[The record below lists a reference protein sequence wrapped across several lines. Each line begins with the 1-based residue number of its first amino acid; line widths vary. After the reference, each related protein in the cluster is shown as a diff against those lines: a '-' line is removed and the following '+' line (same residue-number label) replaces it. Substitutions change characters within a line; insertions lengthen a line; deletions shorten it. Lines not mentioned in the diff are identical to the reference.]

1 MSALILAAP
10 SLAAQGGPASPA
22 RTAADRRVT
31 ADIQY
36 LAADAREGRG
46 VGTAGLDSAAA
57 YVARAFQRAGLNP
70 GGTAGYFQPFT
81 IDSTAPAAAHSGLG
95 SAKVKNV
102 IGILPGSGR
111 LAGQVLVVGAHYDHL
126 GLGGFGSLDPDSTGK
141 VHNGADDN
149 ASGTVGLIEI
159 ARRLSEKRGDRR
171 TVLCIAFTAEELGD
185 IGSDYY
191 VKHPVRPIDSTY
203 AMLNL
208 DMVGR
213 LRNDRLLV
221 LGVASAKELG
231 ALVDSLARGTG
242 LTIAASGDGWGPSD
256 HASFYAAHLPVL
268 HFFTDTHEDYHR
280 TTDDADKVNDDGIV
294 RVSWY
299 AADIAWTLATRATPL
314 TFVDAPKPAPM
325 AGGYGAYLG
334 SIPDMS
340 SSPGGVRL
348 TGVRAGSPAEK
359 AGIKAGDIITRIG
372 DHVVGDLY
380 QMTDALRAY
389 QPGETAIVVVTR
401 DGQPVSMSVT
411 FGKRDG

>member
-1 MSALILAAP
+1 MTTLALLLLV
-10 SLAAQGGPASPA
+10 SQAAQTPPA
-22 RTAADRRVT
+22 RARAASDARVT
-31 ADIQY
+31 ADIAW
-36 LAADAREGRG
+36 LAADARDGRG
-46 VGTAGLDSAAA
+46 VGTKGLDSAAA
-57 YVARAFQRAGLNP
+57 YVARAFQSAGLKA
-70 GGTAGYFQPFT
+70 GGTDGWFQPFT
-81 IDSTAPAAAHSGLG
+81 IDSTAPAASHAGLG
-95 SAKVKNV
+95 NAKVKNV
-102 IGILPGSGR
+102 IGVLPGSGK
-111 LAGQVLVVGAHYDHL
+111 LAGQVLIIGAHYDHL
-126 GLGGFGSLDPDSTGK
+126 GLGGFGSMDPDSSGK
-141 VHNGADDN
+141 IHNGADDN

-159 ARRLSEKRGDRR
+159 ARRLAAHRGDRR
-171 TVLCIAFTAEELGD
+171 TIICIAFTAEELGD

-231 ALVDSLARGTG
+231 PLVDSLSRGTG

-280 TTDDADKVNDDGIV
+280 TTDDADKINADGIV
-294 RVSWY
+294 RVAWY
-299 AADIAWTLATRATPL
+299 AADIAWNLATRPERL

-348 TGVRAGSPAEK
+348 TGVRTGSPAEK
-359 AGIKAGDIITRIG
+359 GGIKAGDVITKIG
-372 DHVVGDLY
+372 DKVVGNLY
-380 QMTDALRAY
+380 DMTDALRAHK
-389 QPGETAIVVVTR
+389 PGDTVEIVVTR
-401 DGQPVSMSVT
+401 DGQSVT
-411 FGKRDG
+411 LTVTLGRRDG